1 MGLAVGHVKTIN
13 QILLAE
19 DNPGDVELVREALRE
34 HDVHCELRIISD
46 GEQALTFIDGL
57 DLDSDLPCPDLL
69 LLDLHLPKCGGIE
82 ILQRLRASERC
93 GQTPVVVFTS
103 SESMP
108 GPQNA
113 GETAA
118 VHYFRKPASL
128 SQFMQLGQIVKEIVN
143 RPQLS

>member
-1 MGLAVGHVKTIN
+1 MKTIKWCR
-13 QILLAE
+13 ILLAE

-34 HDVHCELRIISD
+34 HGIHCELQIISD

-57 DLDSDLPCPDLL
+57 DLDSKLPCPDLL
-69 LLDLHLPKCGGIE
+69 LLDLHLPKHGGIE
-82 ILQRLRASERC
+82 ILQRLQASKRC
-93 GQTPVVVFTS
+93 GRTPVVVFTS

-108 GPQNA
+108 RPQNND
-113 GETAA
+113 EENAA

-143 RPQLS
+143 RPQAC